1 MKNCVVAALMI
12 GMAVGPASAFD
23 TGVGGNVGGIGLSA
37 GVSGGRQGT
46 SVGVGANVGGLGIGA
61 GVSAGAQGTSVGVST
76 SVDGAG
82 GANVG
87 ASVGAG
93 VGVGVGVGVGDDESA
108 ENQSAATAGSP
119 AAASAA
125 TAKTTRKSMVLPP
138 VLRPSKSGRGF
149 TKGYPF
155 GFLGPLEA
163 IPGTPKVV
171 VQACRSA
178 VMSAA
183 KPLGAI
189 RVRAASAGALRK
201 RRGAISAPINVRVD
215 YARQGGIEVRQ
226 AKVNCSLDRA
236 GRVTGIK

>member
-12 GMAVGPASAFD
+12 GMAVGPASAFE
-23 TGVGGNVGGIGLSA
+23 TGVGGHVGGIGLSA

-93 VGVGVGVGVGDDESA
+93 LGVGVGISDDESA
-108 ENQSAATAGSP
+108 ESQSAAAAGSP
-119 AAASAA
+119 AAVSAA

-163 IPGTPKVV
+163 IPGTPVAV

-189 RVRAASAGALRK
+189 RVRAASAGALRQ

-236 GRVTGIK
+236 GRVSGIK

>member
-1 MKNCVVAALMI
+1 
-12 GMAVGPASAFD
+12 
-23 TGVGGNVGGIGLSA
+23 
-37 GVSGGRQGT
+37 
-46 SVGVGANVGGLGIGA
+46 
-61 GVSAGAQGTSVGVST
+61 VGVST

-93 VGVGVGVGVGDDESA
+93 LGVGVGISDDESA
-108 ENQSAATAGSP
+108 ESQSATAAGSP
-119 AAASAA
+119 AAVSAA

-155 GFLGPLEA
+155 GFLGPLKA
-163 IPGTPKVV
+163 IPGTPIAV

>member
-1 MKNCVVAALMI
+1 MPHGSMTMKNCVVAALMT

-23 TGVGGNVGGIGLSA
+23 TGVGGIGLSA

-87 ASVGAG
+87 ASVGAA
-93 VGVGVGVGVGDDESA
+93 VGVGDDESA
-108 ENQSAATAGSP
+108 ENQSATTAGSP
-119 AAASAA
+119 AAVSAA

-163 IPGTPKVV
+163 IPGTPVAV

-189 RVRAASAGALRK
+189 RVRAASAGALRQ

>member
-1 MKNCVVAALMI
+1 MKNCVVAALMT

-23 TGVGGNVGGIGLSA
+23 TGVGGIGLSA

-93 VGVGVGVGVGDDESA
+93 VGVGVGVGDDESA
-108 ENQSAATAGSP
+108 ENQSATTAGSP
-119 AAASAA
+119 AAVSAA

-163 IPGTPKVV
+163 IPGTPVAV

-189 RVRAASAGALRK
+189 RVRAASAGALRQ

>member
-23 TGVGGNVGGIGLSA
+23 TGVGGHVGGIGLSA

-61 GVSAGAQGTSVGVST
+61 GVSAG
-76 SVDGAG
+76 GA
-82 GANVG
+82 
-87 ASVGAG
+87 
-93 VGVGVGVGVGDDESA
+93 GVGVGDDESA
-108 ENQSAATAGSP
+108 ENQSATTAGSP
-119 AAASAA
+119 AAVSAA

-163 IPGTPKVV
+163 IPGTPVAV